1 MKISRNLSPLYGALI
16 LTLVLGL
23 VFSACAS
30 PAQAAEKFDTVA
42 ATAVFEPLPAEV
54 SVGGA
59 AGYRDGGAFLLDVR
73 EADEWEAGH
82 IPGATLIPLGEL
94 ESRLGELPTDQPIV
108 VYCRSGNRSAVGR
121 DTLLNA
127 GFTSVTS
134 MAGGFNAWAQAGY
147 DTEKGK

>member
-1 MKISRNLSPLYGALI
+1 MKITHQHSSFYR
-16 LTLVLGL
+16 VL
-23 VFSACAS
+23 VFILLLTFAFAACA
-30 PAQAAEKFDTVA
+30 PAAEADTVV
-42 ATAVFEPLPAEV
+42 ATAVFEPLAAEV

-59 AGYRDGGAFLLDVR
+59 AELRDGGAFMLDVR
-73 EADEWEAGH
+73 EPDEWAAGH

-94 ESRLGELPTDQPIV
+94 ESRLGELPADQPIV

-134 MAGGFNAWAQAGY
+134 MAGGFTAWAQAGY
-147 DTEKGK
+147 DTEKGE